1 MKVEGLFV
9 PLRLSVAL
17 SCPLK
22 MSTKALAAIAKVKSD
37 HILKV
42 TLQTVIFTSAF
53 ILNFGFVYSL
63 HYVFGSK
70 RKEIDHYRA
79 GFVVRSKGEHKWA
92 SLRLPWMAI
101 LSKAWGLISH
111 RPDCRTW
118 MEITFDNLFHTHK
131 RVASSRKDQLDCVC
145 DFSADDTPCPLNRGE
160 ETMRG
165 PRSNS
170 PGRWPPLLRCLT
182 LGHVYLGTKVSRC

>member
-1 MKVEGLFV
+1 LGAAKVEGLFV

-42 TLQTVIFTSAF
+42 TLQTVFFTSAF

-79 GFVVRSKGEHKWA
+79 GFVVR
-92 SLRLPWMAI
+92 R
-101 LSKAWGLISH
+101 
-111 RPDCRTW
+111 
-118 MEITFDNLFHTHK
+118 
-131 RVASSRKDQLDCVC
+131 
-145 DFSADDTPCPLNRGE
+145 
-160 ETMRG
+160 
-165 PRSNS
+165 
-170 PGRWPPLLRCLT
+170 
-182 LGHVYLGTKVSRC
+182 